1 MLKEEINLYKKSKQ
15 KNIKKIK
22 KLQDKINIIQNDI
35 AEKTLQN
42 TNMNQ
47 KLEELWNYGIGGT
60 PSISTPVY
68 YDNP

>member
-1 MLKEEINLYKKSKQ
+1 M
-15 KNIKKIK
+15 
-22 KLQDKINIIQNDI
+22 QDKINIIQNDI

-47 KLEELWNYGIGGT
+47 KLEELCNHVIVGT

-68 YDNP
+68 YDNPKNLLDCCREVNG